1 MKSNVNSLADGQAMP
16 GREAGGVAPGPG
28 MVSALADGMALEAGL
43 KRDADHLMALWCEGA
58 GRAALRPGAEGTGL
72 ACRALFSGISRGT
85 ERLVFEGRVPETEW
99 ARMRAPFQEGDFPH
113 PVKYGYAMVA
123 EVLEG
128 ALAGR
133 AVFALHPHQR
143 GFRLPEA
150 ALVPVPEAVPP
161 ARAVLAANMETAL
174 NVIWDSGAGPGDRVA
189 VVGAGVVGVLVGYL
203 AARLPGAE
211 VTLVDLLPGRAA
223 LAGRVGCG
231 FALPGEA
238 GGDCDVV
245 IHTSASAE
253 GLATAMA
260 LAGPE
265 AAVVEASWYGAGA
278 VPVALGGA
286 FHSQRLR
293 LIGSQVGRVPPAR
306 APRWTY
312 RRRLEKALD
321 LLRDDALE
329 ALISGETPFAE
340 MAAAYGSVLHDPETL
355 CHRIRY

>member
-1 MKSNVNSLADGQAMP
+1 MKSNANSLSDGRA
-16 GREAGGVAPGPG
+16 APGGGSLGPASGQG
-28 MVSALADGMALEAGL
+28 MAAAAADGMAQEVGL
-43 KRDADHLMALWCEGA
+43 KRDADHLMALWCDGA
-58 GRAALRPGAEGTGL
+58 GRAALRPGAEGAGL
-72 ACRALFSGISRGT
+72 ACRALYSGISRGT
-85 ERLVFEGRVPETEW
+85 ERLVFEGRVPEAEW

-123 EVLEG
+123 EVAEG
-128 ALAGR
+128 RMAGR

-161 ARAVLAANMETAL
+161 ERAVLAANMETAL

-189 VVGAGVVGVLVGYL
+189 VVGAGVVGALVGYL

-223 LAGRVGCG
+223 LADRLGCR
-231 FALPGEA
+231 FALPDETVGE
-238 GGDCDVV
+238 CDVV
-245 IHTSASAE
+245 IHTSASAA
-253 GLATAMA
+253 GLETAIG

-286 FHSQRLR
+286 FHSRRLR
-293 LIGSQVGRVPPAR
+293 LIGSQVGQVPPAR

-312 RRRLEKALD
+312 RRRLETALA
-321 LLRDDALE
+321 LLRDGALD

-340 MAAAYGSVLHDPETL
+340 MAGAYGRLLTDPETL